1 MSFPDSFLARMKS
14 QLQEDYPAFLQS
26 LEQPPPVSLRL
37 HPLKNAGLFLES
49 DKVPWHPAG
58 RYLPERPLFTLDP
71 AFHAGAYYVQ
81 EASSMFLYEALRQ
94 SADLMEHVRI
104 LDVCAAPGGKSTL
117 ILSELSES
125 SFLLAN
131 EVIQSRLPALRMNL
145 EKWGYP
151 NVAVSNHDPADF
163 QSLTG
168 FFDVVLVDAPCSGEG
183 LFRKDK
189 AAAAA
194 WSENNIALCAAR
206 QRRILA
212 AARSFI
218 RPGGVLIYSTCTFN
232 TQENEENVGWLLGNG
247 EFEEI
252 RLTLDPAWGVSEESF
267 GYRFYPHRV
276 KGEGLYIACLR
287 KTQGEKPRILKD
299 APFKDWQRLSPKL
312 TNAFREWLSEPDR
325 LEFFSK
331 PNGEIVALPIDS
343 LADMK
348 LLDFALRKRSYG
360 VMIGEMKRNDFIP
373 SHALALSSLISN
385 HLPSVELTLEEVLK
399 FLKKENFHPDSTLKG
414 WMLVKHKGLSLGWIK
429 DLGNRINNY
438 LPNEWRIRMDI

>member
-1 MSFPDSFLARMKS
+1 
-14 QLQEDYPAFLQS
+14 
-26 LEQPPPVSLRL
+26 
-37 HPLKNAGLFLES
+37 
-49 DKVPWHPAG
+49 
-58 RYLPERPLFTLDP
+58 
-71 AFHAGAYYVQ
+71 
-81 EASSMFLYEALRQ
+81 
-94 SADLMEHVRI
+94 
-104 LDVCAAPGGKSTL
+104 
-117 ILSELSES
+117 
-125 SFLLAN
+125 
-131 EVIQSRLPALRMNL
+131 
-145 EKWGYP
+145 
-151 NVAVSNHDPADF
+151 
-163 QSLTG
+163 
-168 FFDVVLVDAPCSGEG
+168 